1 VKLAIIGTRGVPAS
15 YGGFETFAEEL
26 GWRLAARG
34 HEVTVYGRR
43 GFVDPEQTEY
53 RGMRLTVLPS
63 LRSKHLETVSHTFAA
78 ALHASRRGFDA
89 ALMCNAAN
97 APFVRILQMAGTPV
111 ALNVD
116 GLERKRRKW
125 GVAGRTYY
133 QICERLAARL
143 PDTLITDAEVIRRY
157 YRRVYGADSEMI
169 VYGGDLE
176 PPTGTDTLEGLG
188 LEPGE
193 YLLYV
198 WAPYARGLTRRVS
211 ELADAR
217 VLLPG
222 PVYGEGYRQLLFNC
236 RAYIHATEV
245 GGTHPALVEAM
256 GAGRPVLYY
265 DTPENREVARD
276 AGLRFRFDGER
287 NLETALSDILEDP
300 AELAAMGRQS
310 RRRVDERYRW
320 ADVADAYERVLE
332 DLC

>member
-1 VKLAIIGTRGVPAS
+1 
-15 YGGFETFAEEL
+15 
-26 GWRLAARG
+26 
-34 HEVTVYGRR
+34 
-43 GFVDPEQTEY
+43 
-53 RGMRLTVLPS
+53 MRLTVLPA

-78 ALHASRRGFDA
+78 AVHASRRGFDA

-133 QICERLAARL
+133 RVCERLAARL
-143 PDTLITDAEVIRRY
+143 PDALITDAAVIHRY
-157 YRRVYGADSEMI
+157 YRRAYGADSEMI

-176 PPTGTDTLEGLG
+176 PPTGADALEELG

-193 YLLYV
+193 FLLYV
-198 WAPYARGLTRRVS
+198 SRFEPENNPDRVVEAYRRVSGKRRLVMVGGAPYARGLTRRVGK
-211 ELADAR
+211 LADDR

-222 PVYGEGYRQLLFNC
+222 PLYGETYRQLLFNC
-236 RAYIHATEV
+236 RAYVHATEV

-265 DTPENREVARD
+265 DTPENREVAFD
-276 AGLRFRFDGER
+276 AGLGFRFSGSTA
-287 NLETALSDILEDP
+287 LETVLNELLSDDPRLE
-300 AELAAMGRQS
+300 ELREGS
-310 RRRVDERYRW
+310 RIRVAERYCW
-320 ADVADAYERVLE
+320 SSVTDAYEKVLQS
-332 DLC
+332 LC